1 MKKQPKNKVLF
12 LIPVGVIL
20 AGAVIFLCTR
30 GNENDSVCK
39 ENVAR
44 LQALENSD
52 ISQTEEQLQ
61 ALKQTTGISSGSDA
75 SDGSGSTLL
84 SDVEIRQVFAGNVI
98 IGDSITESIVEYGY
112 LDTDVV
118 VSKRGLNVGAA
129 DDQISTAI
137 ALNPSHVFMAFG
149 SNDLEIYGSASS
161 EFIDAYRTQIKKIQT
176 ALPDVPIYINCI
188 LPITDEAIAQTPD
201 LGYYPDYNEGL
212 IKLCQEMGCTFIDNS
227 TIVTDSSENL
237 YEPDGEHVIQDYYP
251 KWLTNMAQI
260 AQTMEQDSD
269 ITSLNKEA
277 RSDLKHYYQT
287 DDRNIDGYFFYKAAS
302 PMAVEEI
309 CIMKATDNT
318 QANTLLENANA
329 HLSGQKQVFEGY
341 GTDQMALLNNAVV
354 GKKGNYVY
362 YMCGA
367 DAQNWRTA
375 FLSMI

>member
-75 SDGSGSTLL
+75 SNGSESTLL

-149 SNDLEIYGSASS
+149 STDLDIYRSS
-161 EFIDAYRTQIKKIQT
+161 SSYFIDASRTQIKKLQP
-176 ALPDVPIYINCI
+176 ALPDDPISINFL
-188 LPITDEAIAQTPD
+188 LPFSSESIPQHTQ
-201 LGYYPDYNEGL
+201 L
-212 IKLCQEMGCTFIDNS
+212 
-227 TIVTDSSENL
+227 TIV
-237 YEPDGEHVIQDYYP
+237 
-251 KWLTNMAQI
+251 
-260 AQTMEQDSD
+260 
-269 ITSLNKEA
+269 
-277 RSDLKHYYQT
+277 
-287 DDRNIDGYFFYKAAS
+287 
-302 PMAVEEI
+302 PMPSHTHTPI
-309 CIMKATDNT
+309 
-318 QANTLLENANA
+318 
-329 HLSGQKQVFEGY
+329 
-341 GTDQMALLNNAVV
+341 
-354 GKKGNYVY
+354 
-362 YMCGA
+362 
-367 DAQNWRTA
+367 
-375 FLSMI
+375 

>member
-61 ALKQTTGISSGSDA
+61 ALKQTSGSDSDA
-75 SDGSGSTLL
+75 SADNSEASVL
-84 SDVEIRQVFAGNVI
+84 SDVQIRQVFAGSVI

-118 VSKRGLNVGAA
+118 VSKRGLNVSAA

-149 SNDLEIYGSASS
+149 SNDLELYGSASS
-161 EFIDAYRTQIKKIQT
+161 EFVSDYKEQIKKIQT
-176 ALPDVPIYINCI
+176 ALPGVPIYINSI
-188 LPITDEAIAQTPD
+188 LPITDDAIAQTPD
-201 LGYYPDYNEGL
+201 LGYYADYNEGL

-227 TIVTDSSENL
+227 AIVTDSSENL

-251 KWLTNMAQI
+251 KWLTHMAQT
-260 AQTMEQDSD
+260 AG
-269 ITSLNKEA
+269 L
-277 RSDLKHYYQT
+277 
-287 DDRNIDGYFFYKAAS
+287 
-302 PMAVEEI
+302 
-309 CIMKATDNT
+309 
-318 QANTLLENANA
+318 
-329 HLSGQKQVFEGY
+329 QV
-341 GTDQMALLNNAVV
+341 
-354 GKKGNYVY
+354 
-362 YMCGA
+362 
-367 DAQNWRTA
+367 
-375 FLSMI
+375 

>member
-118 VSKRGLNVGAA
+118 V
-129 DDQISTAI
+129 STAI

-260 AQTMEQDSD
+260 AG
-269 ITSLNKEA
+269 
-277 RSDLKHYYQT
+277 LK
-287 DDRNIDGYFFYKAAS
+287 A
-302 PMAVEEI
+302 
-309 CIMKATDNT
+309 
-318 QANTLLENANA
+318 
-329 HLSGQKQVFEGY
+329 
-341 GTDQMALLNNAVV
+341 
-354 GKKGNYVY
+354 
-362 YMCGA
+362 
-367 DAQNWRTA
+367 
-375 FLSMI
+375 

>member
-118 VSKRGLNVGAA
+118 VSKRGS
-129 DDQISTAI
+129 DQYGNCSESLSCVHGIWFQRPGNI
-137 ALNPSHVFMAFG
+137 WFG
-149 SNDLEIYGSASS
+149 FIRIY
-161 EFIDAYRTQIKKIQT
+161 
-176 ALPDVPIYINCI
+176 
-188 LPITDEAIAQTPD
+188 
-201 LGYYPDYNEGL
+201 
-212 IKLCQEMGCTFIDNS
+212 
-227 TIVTDSSENL
+227 
-237 YEPDGEHVIQDYYP
+237 
-251 KWLTNMAQI
+251 
-260 AQTMEQDSD
+260 
-269 ITSLNKEA
+269 
-277 RSDLKHYYQT
+277 
-287 DDRNIDGYFFYKAAS
+287 
-302 PMAVEEI
+302 
-309 CIMKATDNT
+309 
-318 QANTLLENANA
+318 
-329 HLSGQKQVFEGY
+329 
-341 GTDQMALLNNAVV
+341 
-354 GKKGNYVY
+354 
-362 YMCGA
+362 
-367 DAQNWRTA
+367 
-375 FLSMI
+375 

>member
-176 ALPDVPIYINCI
+176 ALPD
-188 LPITDEAIAQTPD
+188 
-201 LGYYPDYNEGL
+201 
-212 IKLCQEMGCTFIDNS
+212 EMGCTFIDNS

-260 AQTMEQDSD
+260 AG
-269 ITSLNKEA
+269 
-277 RSDLKHYYQT
+277 LK
-287 DDRNIDGYFFYKAAS
+287 A
-302 PMAVEEI
+302 
-309 CIMKATDNT
+309 
-318 QANTLLENANA
+318 
-329 HLSGQKQVFEGY
+329 
-341 GTDQMALLNNAVV
+341 
-354 GKKGNYVY
+354 
-362 YMCGA
+362 
-367 DAQNWRTA
+367 
-375 FLSMI
+375 

>member
-188 LPITDEAIAQTPD
+188 LPITD
-201 LGYYPDYNEGL
+201 YNEGL

-260 AQTMEQDSD
+260 AG
-269 ITSLNKEA
+269 
-277 RSDLKHYYQT
+277 LK
-287 DDRNIDGYFFYKAAS
+287 A
-302 PMAVEEI
+302 
-309 CIMKATDNT
+309 
-318 QANTLLENANA
+318 
-329 HLSGQKQVFEGY
+329 
-341 GTDQMALLNNAVV
+341 
-354 GKKGNYVY
+354 
-362 YMCGA
+362 
-367 DAQNWRTA
+367 
-375 FLSMI
+375 

>member
-12 LIPVGVIL
+12 LIPVGIIL

-161 EFIDAYRTQIKKIQT
+161 EFIDASRTQNKKIQT
-176 ALPDVPIYINCI
+176 SI
-188 LPITDEAIAQTPD
+188 PITDEAIAQTPD

-260 AQTMEQDSD
+260 AG
-269 ITSLNKEA
+269 
-277 RSDLKHYYQT
+277 LK
-287 DDRNIDGYFFYKAAS
+287 A
-302 PMAVEEI
+302 
-309 CIMKATDNT
+309 
-318 QANTLLENANA
+318 
-329 HLSGQKQVFEGY
+329 
-341 GTDQMALLNNAVV
+341 
-354 GKKGNYVY
+354 
-362 YMCGA
+362 
-367 DAQNWRTA
+367 
-375 FLSMI
+375 

>member
-61 ALKQTTGISSGSDA
+61 ALKQTTGI
-75 SDGSGSTLL
+75 
-84 SDVEIRQVFAGNVI
+84 FAGNVI

-260 AQTMEQDSD
+260 AG
-269 ITSLNKEA
+269 
-277 RSDLKHYYQT
+277 LK
-287 DDRNIDGYFFYKAAS
+287 A
-302 PMAVEEI
+302 
-309 CIMKATDNT
+309 
-318 QANTLLENANA
+318 
-329 HLSGQKQVFEGY
+329 
-341 GTDQMALLNNAVV
+341 
-354 GKKGNYVY
+354 
-362 YMCGA
+362 
-367 DAQNWRTA
+367 
-375 FLSMI
+375 

>member
-161 EFIDAYRTQIKKIQT
+161 EFIDGSYDGIGFK
-176 ALPDVPIYINCI
+176 
-188 LPITDEAIAQTPD
+188 
-201 LGYYPDYNEGL
+201 
-212 IKLCQEMGCTFIDNS
+212 CTFHPVTADVSHDTEEYGIHHESKYCKQYKHNMDNY
-227 TIVTDSSENL
+227 II
-237 YEPDGEHVIQDYYP
+237 GKIYY
-251 KWLTNMAQI
+251 A
-260 AQTMEQDSD
+260 
-269 ITSLNKEA
+269 
-277 RSDLKHYYQT
+277 
-287 DDRNIDGYFFYKAAS
+287 
-302 PMAVEEI
+302 
-309 CIMKATDNT
+309 
-318 QANTLLENANA
+318 
-329 HLSGQKQVFEGY
+329 
-341 GTDQMALLNNAVV
+341 
-354 GKKGNYVY
+354 
-362 YMCGA
+362 
-367 DAQNWRTA
+367 
-375 FLSMI
+375 

>member
-161 EFIDAYRTQIKKIQT
+161 EFIDAYRTQIKKMSQFIST
-176 ALPDVPIYINCI
+176 AFCRLLMKRSHRLLILDITLIIMKDLSNSVRKWDVP
-188 LPITDEAIAQTPD
+188 L
-201 LGYYPDYNEGL
+201 L
-212 IKLCQEMGCTFIDNS
+212 
-227 TIVTDSSENL
+227 TIQRL
-237 YEPDGEHVIQDYYP
+237 
-251 KWLTNMAQI
+251 
-260 AQTMEQDSD
+260 
-269 ITSLNKEA
+269 
-277 RSDLKHYYQT
+277 
-287 DDRNIDGYFFYKAAS
+287 
-302 PMAVEEI
+302 
-309 CIMKATDNT
+309 
-318 QANTLLENANA
+318 
-329 HLSGQKQVFEGY
+329 
-341 GTDQMALLNNAVV
+341 
-354 GKKGNYVY
+354 
-362 YMCGA
+362 
-367 DAQNWRTA
+367 
-375 FLSMI
+375 

>member
-161 EFIDAYRTQIKKIQT
+161 EFIDAYRTQ
-176 ALPDVPIYINCI
+176 
-188 LPITDEAIAQTPD
+188 
-201 LGYYPDYNEGL
+201 
-212 IKLCQEMGCTFIDNS
+212 
-227 TIVTDSSENL
+227 
-237 YEPDGEHVIQDYYP
+237 
-251 KWLTNMAQI
+251 
-260 AQTMEQDSD
+260 
-269 ITSLNKEA
+269 
-277 RSDLKHYYQT
+277 
-287 DDRNIDGYFFYKAAS
+287 
-302 PMAVEEI
+302 
-309 CIMKATDNT
+309 
-318 QANTLLENANA
+318 TL
-329 HLSGQKQVFEGY
+329 
-341 GTDQMALLNNAVV
+341 
-354 GKKGNYVY
+354 
-362 YMCGA
+362 
-367 DAQNWRTA
+367 
-375 FLSMI
+375 

>member
-1 MKKQPKNKVLF
+1 MDIFPWEGFILKKQPKNKVLF
-12 LIPVGVIL
+12 LIPVGIIL

-44 LQALENSD
+44 
-52 ISQTEEQLQ
+52 LQ

-260 AQTMEQDSD
+260 AG
-269 ITSLNKEA
+269 
-277 RSDLKHYYQT
+277 LK
-287 DDRNIDGYFFYKAAS
+287 A
-302 PMAVEEI
+302 
-309 CIMKATDNT
+309 
-318 QANTLLENANA
+318 
-329 HLSGQKQVFEGY
+329 
-341 GTDQMALLNNAVV
+341 
-354 GKKGNYVY
+354 
-362 YMCGA
+362 
-367 DAQNWRTA
+367 
-375 FLSMI
+375 

>member
-161 EFIDAYRTQIKKIQT
+161 EFIST
-176 ALPDVPIYINCI
+176 AFCRLLMKRSHRLLILDITLIIMKDLSNSVRKWDVP
-188 LPITDEAIAQTPD
+188 L
-201 LGYYPDYNEGL
+201 L
-212 IKLCQEMGCTFIDNS
+212 
-227 TIVTDSSENL
+227 TIQRL
-237 YEPDGEHVIQDYYP
+237 
-251 KWLTNMAQI
+251 
-260 AQTMEQDSD
+260 
-269 ITSLNKEA
+269 
-277 RSDLKHYYQT
+277 
-287 DDRNIDGYFFYKAAS
+287 
-302 PMAVEEI
+302 
-309 CIMKATDNT
+309 
-318 QANTLLENANA
+318 
-329 HLSGQKQVFEGY
+329 
-341 GTDQMALLNNAVV
+341 
-354 GKKGNYVY
+354 
-362 YMCGA
+362 
-367 DAQNWRTA
+367 
-375 FLSMI
+375 

>member
-176 ALPDVPIYINCI
+176 ALPDVPIISTAFCRLLMKRSHRLLI
-188 LPITDEAIAQTPD
+188 L
-201 LGYYPDYNEGL
+201 
-212 IKLCQEMGCTFIDNS
+212 
-227 TIVTDSSENL
+227 
-237 YEPDGEHVIQDYYP
+237 
-251 KWLTNMAQI
+251 
-260 AQTMEQDSD
+260 D
-269 ITSLNKEA
+269 ITL
-277 RSDLKHYYQT
+277 
-287 DDRNIDGYFFYKAAS
+287 I
-302 PMAVEEI
+302 
-309 CIMKATDNT
+309 IMKDLSNSVRKWDVP
-318 QANTLLENANA
+318 LLTIQR
-329 HLSGQKQVFEGY
+329 L
-341 GTDQMALLNNAVV
+341 
-354 GKKGNYVY
+354 
-362 YMCGA
+362 
-367 DAQNWRTA
+367 
-375 FLSMI
+375 

>member
-201 LGYYPDYNEGL
+201 LGYYL
-212 IKLCQEMGCTFIDNS
+212 I
-227 TIVTDSSENL
+227 
-237 YEPDGEHVIQDYYP
+237 
-251 KWLTNMAQI
+251 
-260 AQTMEQDSD
+260 
-269 ITSLNKEA
+269 
-277 RSDLKHYYQT
+277 
-287 DDRNIDGYFFYKAAS
+287 
-302 PMAVEEI
+302 
-309 CIMKATDNT
+309 IMKDLSNSVRKWDVP
-318 QANTLLENANA
+318 LLTIQR
-329 HLSGQKQVFEGY
+329 L
-341 GTDQMALLNNAVV
+341 
-354 GKKGNYVY
+354 
-362 YMCGA
+362 
-367 DAQNWRTA
+367 
-375 FLSMI
+375 